1 MNKKKGKYDLVNDL
15 FTNNIKNKLPV
26 NFFLLRSLK
35 STDSELRISYISSS
49 DFYNTDKM
57 KVGIYS
63 KFISNII

>member
-15 FTNNIKNKLPV
+15 FTNNIMNKLPV